1 MARRQTL
8 TQYLDARV
16 EQVIQQSMPRWS
28 TLMPN
33 TQTFFAQPFY
43 QPANRPTPTA
53 TPFNSYIVD
62 VLPIDA
68 YPIR

>member
-1 MARRQTL
+1 MVRRQTL
-8 TQYLDARV
+8 TQYLEARV
-16 EQVIQQSMPRWS
+16 EQVIQQNMTRWA

-33 TQTFFAQPFY
+33 AQTYFTQPAY
-43 QPANRPTPTA
+43 QPQDRPTLSPASLNT
-53 TPFNSYIVD
+53 YIVD

>member
-16 EQVIQQSMPRWS
+16 EQVIQQNMTRWA

-33 TQTFFAQPFY
+33 TKTYFAQPYY
-43 QPANRPTPTA
+43 QPQDRPIPTA
-53 TPFNSYIVD
+53 TPFNCYIVD

>member
-1 MARRQTL
+1 MVRRQTL
-8 TQYLDARV
+8 TQYLEARV
-16 EQVIQQSMPRWS
+16 EQVIQQNMTRWA

-33 TQTFFAQPFY
+33 AQPYFTQPAY
-43 QPANRPTPTA
+43 QPQDRPTFSPASLNT
-53 TPFNSYIVD
+53 YIVD

>member
-1 MARRQTL
+1 MVRRQTL
-8 TQYLDARV
+8 TQYLDARI
-16 EQVIQQSMPRWS
+16 EQVIQQNMTRWS

-33 TQTFFAQPFY
+33 TKPYFVQPTY
-43 QPANRPTPTA
+43 QPANRPIPTA
-53 TPFNSYIVD
+53 TPFNHYIVD

>member
-8 TQYLDARV
+8 TQYLDARI
-16 EQVIQQSMPRWS
+16 EQVIQQNMTRWS

-33 TQTFFAQPFY
+33 TQPYFVQPTY
-43 QPANRPTPTA
+43 QPATRPTPTA
-53 TPFNSYIVD
+53 TPFNYYIVD